1 MELGDR
7 ATQFKVS
14 IRDRA
19 GQFTDTFGA
28 VLADAGITV
37 CKIPPR
43 SPQAN
48 AYAERFV
55 QTVRSELTDRLL
67 IPANGTSA
75 ERSTSTS
82 VTTTADA
89 RTGPST
95 CSRHDP
101 TAHPST

>member
-7 ATQFKVS
+7 ATQFRVL

-19 GQFTDTFGA
+19 GQFTDTFDA

-48 AYAERFV
+48 AYANGSSRPCAA
-55 QTVRSELTDRLL
+55 RSPTACSLS
-67 IPANGTSA
+67 ANGTST

-82 VTTTADA
+82 VTITTDA
-89 RTGPST
+89 RTGPSI

-101 TAHPST
+101 PAHPLI